1 MTEFGE
7 YQDIYQP
14 EDYDFDLEINTGD
27 IFSYENSIYLEEL
40 EKLGASHREN
50 IIFLMRCMRELFYM
64 NDFYA
69 YKIKHDEDSD
79 YFDDKTRRFSESL
92 EHIGKN
98 EKFFP
103 YPDYHVTRNKI
114 YNFFDNFIVSTT
126 NSAKFYPLFFAYKL
140 RILRDDIFLIDDF
153 LKYQFL
159 HRFQDTLK
167 KYARFLHLIKRQ
179 YANLLNSNVIE
190 TMQEWIELAIHN
202 KILSESVK
210 SINEIPR
217 PLKGKS
223 VIIDSRIILPLAKFL
238 KEKFIPMNSLD
249 QVIEVLEGEL
259 PDKKLYFQ
267 GEALLLIGIFYQL
280 KNDKKNLLRGM
291 KSDITNWI
299 CNSFTYLKGNK
310 KEEASLTLDYVDKMF
325 SPHEH
330 NKRVD
335 KHIDLSEII
344 DF

>member
-79 YFDDKTRRFSESL
+79 YFDDKTRRFIESL

-159 HRFQDTLK
+159 HRFHDTLK

-190 TMQEWIELAIHN
+190 TMQEWIELATHG
-202 KILSESVK
+202 KILAENISNP
-210 SINEIPR
+210 NEIPK
-217 PLKGKS
+217 PMMGKA
-223 VIIDSRIILPLAKFL
+223 VIIAPKVIYPLAEFL
-238 KEKFIPMNSLD
+238 KEKFILNNS
-249 QVIEVLEGEL
+249 IEQIIDVLEGEL
-259 PDKKLYFQ
+259 PEKRLFFQ
-267 GEALLLIGIFYQL
+267 GEAYLLVGIFYQL
-280 KNDKKNLLRGM
+280 NSNKNKYLRGM
-291 KSDITNWI
+291 KKHITKWL
-299 CNSFTYLKGNK
+299 CKSFTYLKREK
-310 KEEASLTLDYVDKMF
+310 QKETRLNASYVDKMF

-330 NKRVD
+330 NKKAD
-335 KHIDLSEII
+335 KHIDLSKII